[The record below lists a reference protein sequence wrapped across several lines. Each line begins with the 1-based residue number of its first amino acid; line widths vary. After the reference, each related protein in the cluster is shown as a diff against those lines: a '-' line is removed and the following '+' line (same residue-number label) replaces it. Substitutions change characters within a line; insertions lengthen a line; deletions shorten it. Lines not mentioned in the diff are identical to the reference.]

1 VTASLIGFAAALALC
16 LLRLPIALSLGIV
29 GFVGF
34 GLLIGWE
41 ASLAQVAQ
49 VTSDTALEYG
59 FSVVPLF
66 VLMGNLVTRAKL
78 SDELYAASNAFLGH
92 RRGGLA
98 YATILAC
105 GGFSAVCGSSVAT
118 AATMT
123 NVAMPSMRRFGYRD
137 ELAVGSIA
145 AGGTL
150 GILIPPSIVLV
161 IYGLLTQSSIG
172 KLFAAGF
179 VPGVVAI
186 LFYSAAIFVT
196 TRLSPEAGPP
206 GDRQSWAV
214 RWASLRGVWGV
225 LLLFTVVMGGIY
237 LGIFTPTESAGIGAV
252 GAFLFVISR
261 RATDA
266 PGLIDVLA
274 DTAYTTAALF
284 SVLIGALLFANFV
297 NTAGMTQQLAEFV
310 SKLQMS
316 PYAVIWVILLI
327 YIILGCVFESISM
340 VLLTVPVFFPLVQSL
355 GFDLIWF
362 GIVVVCVTELSLIT
376 PPVGLNI
383 FVVRGLLPDV
393 PTAAIIRGLFPF
405 IVADVLRLV
414 VIVHIPW
421 LSLVLPTALF
431 G

>member
-1 VTASLIGFAAALALC
+1 MTASLIGFAVALALC

-29 GFVGF
+29 GFAGF

-49 VTSDTALEYG
+49 VTTDTALEYG

-66 VLMGNLVTRAKL
+66 VLMGNLVTRARL

-98 YATILAC
+98 YATIFAC
-105 GGFSAVCGSSVAT
+105 GGFSAVSGSSVAT

-123 NVAMPSMRRFGYRD
+123 KVAMPSMRRFGYRD

-179 VPGVVAI
+179 VPGAIAI
-186 LFYSAAIFVT
+186 LFYCAAIFVT
-196 TRLSPEAGPP
+196 TRLVPEAGPP
-206 GDRQSWAV
+206 GPRQSWAV
-214 RWASLRGVWGV
+214 RWASLRGVWGI

-237 LGIFTPTESAGIGAV
+237 LGIFTPTEAAGIGAV
-252 GAFLFVISR
+252 CAFLFVLFR
-261 RATDA
+261 RATNA
-266 PGLIDVLA
+266 RGLIDVLA

-284 SVLIGALLFANFV
+284 SVLIGAILFANFL
-297 NTAGMTQQLAEFV
+297 NSAGMTQQLAEFV

-316 PYAVIWVILLI
+316 PYAVLWVILLI
-327 YIILGCVFESISM
+327 YIVLGCVFESISM

-393 PTAAIIRGLFPF
+393 PTSTIIRGLFPF

-414 VIVHIPW
+414 LIVHIPW
-421 LSLVLPTALF
+421 LSLVVPRALF